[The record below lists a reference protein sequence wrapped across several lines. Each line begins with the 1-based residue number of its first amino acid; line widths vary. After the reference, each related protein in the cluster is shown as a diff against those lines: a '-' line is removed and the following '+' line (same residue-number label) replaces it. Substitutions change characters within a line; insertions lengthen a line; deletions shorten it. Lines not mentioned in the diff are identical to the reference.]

1 MIRKQIDS
9 QIELH
14 ESLGLV
20 PQRIESSEPFLSKF
34 MDDLKEVVKFDDSFI
49 EVSITKYR
57 NIPIEEKYINT
68 VSENLTRHWFLVVSE
83 RKQ

>member
-1 MIRKQIDS
+1 
-9 QIELH
+9 
-14 ESLGLV
+14 
-20 PQRIESSEPFLSKF
+20 